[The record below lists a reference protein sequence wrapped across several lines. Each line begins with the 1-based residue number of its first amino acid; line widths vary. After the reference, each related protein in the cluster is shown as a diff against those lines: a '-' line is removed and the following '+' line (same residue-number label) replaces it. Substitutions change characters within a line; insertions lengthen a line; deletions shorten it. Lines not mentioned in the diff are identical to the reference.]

1 MCQVYDAQDWLDGN
15 WINERK
21 DRCIGEGVAELQC
34 MTHAQLDMFL
44 VLGGPY
50 SFSTK
55 DIAINAKALKEQQES
70 EKKKKKEKRK
80 KKNPFTCNLLHID
93 ACSVI

>member
-1 MCQVYDAQDWLDGN
+1 MCQVYDAQDWVDGN

-21 DRCIGEGVAELQC
+21 DRCIGEGGAELQC

-70 EKKKKKEKRK
+70 EKKKRK
-80 KKNPFTCNLLHID
+80 KKKSFTCNLLHID